1 MAIVNPGTKLSDS
14 SGAKR
19 MPLQAAGVRISRW
32 FCPSDKAISSMR
44 LSLIAMSGSGKSYW
58 AGQLAGIGF
67 KGFSCD
73 QMIASRLADELAQTD
88 GSRMSMGKW
97 MGLPYRQGYLERES
111 KYLAHEKQVLEEN
124 NYSDPQSN
132 IVIDTTGSVIYTSQE
147 ILNKLRKYTTVV
159 HMETPPRIQNQMY
172 QAYLARPRPVL
183 WQGKFRKKPYE
194 KNKEAL
200 ARCYAELLAYRERL
214 YKHHAHKTIDYDRYR
229 KKEVNVIDFLR
240 EINSKKCLRRLKR

>member
-1 MAIVNPGTKLSDS
+1 M
-14 SGAKR
+14 
-19 MPLQAAGVRISRW
+19 Q
-32 FCPSDKAISSMR
+32 

-67 KGFSCD
+67 KCFSCD
-73 QMIASRLADELAQTD
+73 QMIASRLSDELVRAD
-88 GSRMSMGKW
+88 GSRMPMGEW

-111 KYLAHEKQVLEEN
+111 KYLAHEKQVLEEIFETIEN

-132 IVIDTTGSVIYTSQE
+132 IVIDTTGSIIYTGEE

-172 QAYLARPRPVL
+172 RAYLARPRPVL
-183 WQGKFRKKPYE
+183 WQGKFSKKPYE
-194 KNKEAL
+194 KNKQAL
-200 ARCYAELLAYRERL
+200 ARCYAELLAYREQL
-214 YKHHAHKTIDYDRYR
+214 YRHYAHTTIDYDRYR
-229 KKEVNVIDFLR
+229 KKGVNVIDFLK